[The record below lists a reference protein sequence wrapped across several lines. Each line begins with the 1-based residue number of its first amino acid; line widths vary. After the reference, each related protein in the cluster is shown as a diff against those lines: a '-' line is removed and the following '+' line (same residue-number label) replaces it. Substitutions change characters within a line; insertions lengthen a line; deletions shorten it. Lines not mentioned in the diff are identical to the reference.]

1 MGRLCLACDKP
12 LTSTNPRAKY
22 CDSSCRGVGTTR
34 RKQAIPELRT
44 TVSDGSASK
53 PAPKTKRSVHK
64 STLAELVNV
73 DRVDT
78 ALGQAALA
86 LAARIDLAADTGSA
100 LASAVKTLTETLAA
114 ATKDARSTVSNVDE
128 LGEHRARRRA

>member
-1 MGRLCLACDKP
+1 MPRTCAACGGPITTDDK
-12 LTSTNPRAKY
+12 RAKY
-22 CDSSCRGVGTTR
+22 CSDGCRANATKR
-34 RKQAIPELRT
+34 RKQAVPELRT
-44 TVSDGSASK
+44 TVSDA

-114 ATKDARSTVSNVDE
+114 ATKDARSTANIVDE
-128 LGEHRARRRA
+128 LSSRREHRRGA